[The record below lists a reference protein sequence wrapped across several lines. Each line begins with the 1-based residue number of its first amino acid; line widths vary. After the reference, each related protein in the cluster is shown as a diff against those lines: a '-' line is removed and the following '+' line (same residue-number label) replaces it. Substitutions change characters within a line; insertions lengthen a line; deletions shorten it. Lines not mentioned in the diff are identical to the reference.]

1 MENPHPISFAALVNG
16 LIVDLRS
23 LLRQEIQ
30 LAQHEMQY
38 ERNKLISIAIRS
50 GIGLLFGIL
59 GSLCVLLML
68 VHGLHAAT
76 PLPLWACYGIVGM
89 LSIITAAS
97 VFFSVARLGGTLRLW
112 PFRTFHSLKEDLQ
125 WIKEQV
131 LSTRT

>member
-1 MENPHPISFAALVNG
+1 MENARPIAIGALVNG

-23 LLRQEIQ
+23 LLQQEIQ
-30 LAQHEMQY
+30 LVQHEMQY
-38 ERNKLISIAIRS
+38 ERSKLISIAVRS
-50 GIGLLFGIL
+50 GIGLLFGML
-59 GSLCVLLML
+59 AGLCVLLML

-76 PLPLWACYGIVGM
+76 PLPLWACYGIVGL
-89 LSIITAAS
+89 LSMVTAAS